1 MANLHGYG
9 EYQPDYQQRRQQRT
23 LQDYFGDSIKRFPLI
38 GAQVVKTNPRQM
50 HYFEMLQNNY
60 FPGYKI
66 QSVTTL
72 AIFVY
77 TLLFTLCIF
86 GGIEKQGQFLE
97 INDATLQS
105 HGGLVTNQIKNE
117 FMFQQ
122 LFTSIFLS
130 RDFYHY
136 FCIVFFLL
144 ILLSSFEYA
153 SGPII
158 AISLY
163 IFSGAMGALFGSSIN
178 CCTDLIYLHANTAIY
193 GLIGAFF
200 GCIILNWC
208 SLEVLNEMRAFLC
221 CFMWILLTFVLVIT
235 LSAINTNH
243 NDKYGQI
250 GGFITGFF
258 LSLAIVPPMNQGSYE
273 DKAKIFGWTF
283 LGIFAFV
290 STLMIIVI

>member
-9 EYQPDYQQRRQQRT
+9 EYQPDYQQRRQPRT
-23 LQDYFGDSIKRFPLI
+23 LHDLFGESIKRFPLI
-38 GAQVVKTNPRQM
+38 GAQVKKTNPRQL
-50 HYFEMLQNNY
+50 HYYEMLQNNF

-66 QSVTTL
+66 QSATTL
-72 AIFVY
+72 VIFAY

-97 INDATLQS
+97 INDATLLNY
-105 HGGLVTNQIKNE
+105 GGLVTNQIKNE

-136 FCIVFFLL
+136 FCIIFFLL

-163 IFSGAMGALFGSSIN
+163 ISSGAMGALFGSSIN
-178 CCTDLIYLHANTAIY
+178 CCTDAIYLHANTAIY
-193 GLIGAFF
+193 GLVGAFF
-200 GCIILNWC
+200 GCVILNWS
-208 SLEVLNEMRAFLC
+208 SLEVQNEFRTFLC
-221 CFMWILLTFVLVIT
+221 CFMWILLTFGLVIT

-243 NDKYGQI
+243 NDKYAQI

-258 LSLAIVPPMNQGSYE
+258 LSLAIVTPMNSGSYE

-283 LGIFAFV
+283 IGIFAV
-290 STLMIIVI
+290 ITTLMIIVI